1 MAPQGAIWP
10 MFYLQ
15 HIGAVVHFPN
25 NITMCHFSNKIGVAD
40 VKLQTPSDLARLVK
54 NARVQRDLTQQDVAG
69 AVGITRQS
77 LARLERG
84 DGGTS
89 FNTVLLILD
98 YLDVRLDALA
108 ERRTSVPAAAA
119 TGSAAEAAAG
129 ALAKRIAS
137 RRFSG
142 HLVVPGSVVVPPGA
156 TEVGPPANAR
166 GAE

>member
-1 MAPQGAIWP
+1 M
-10 MFYLQ
+10 
-15 HIGAVVHFPN
+15 
-25 NITMCHFSNKIGVAD
+25 
-40 VKLQTPSDLARLVK
+40 
-54 NARVQRDLTQQDVAG
+54 
-69 AVGITRQS
+69 
-77 LARLERG
+77 
-84 DGGTS
+84 
-89 FNTVLLILD
+89 LLILD